1 MKRRTLINDKSNR
14 RPLALGL
21 TLMGALLRLV
31 PHLPNMSPV
40 GGFSI
45 FAGARLRGWQAYSI
59 PLIIIVVTDP
69 IMGRIFGYPSF
80 TIVTPFVC
88 GSFLVNVWI
97 GSHLRR
103 TENPWRIGGAALLGS
118 TQFFLI
124 SNFGLWVSGI
134 SVFPLTLSGLMACYM
149 AGLPYFGRSMTSDV
163 AYAGLLFGLHAWL
176 TRAVLPQERVGG
188 TTQVPLS

>member
-1 MKRRTLINDKSNR
+1 MKRQTLINDESNR

-21 TLMGALLRLV
+21 TLMGALLRLI

-40 GGFSI
+40 GGFSL

-69 IMGRIFGYPSF
+69 IMGRIFGYPSY

-118 TQFFLI
+118 VQFFLI

-134 SVFPLTLSGLMACYM
+134 SVFPLTLSGLMACYL

>member
-1 MKRRTLINDKSNR
+1 MKRQDRISDESNR
-14 RPLALGL
+14 RPLALSL
-21 TLMGALLRLV
+21 TLMGALLRLI

-40 GGFSI
+40 GGFSL

-69 IMGRIFGYPSF
+69 IMGRLLGYPSY

-88 GSFLVNVWI
+88 VSFLVNVWI

-103 TENPWRIGGAALLGS
+103 TENPWHIGGAAFLGS
-118 TQFFLI
+118 VQFFLI
-124 SNFGLWVSGI
+124 TNFGLWVSGI
-134 SVFPLTLSGLMACYM
+134 SVFPLTLSGLMTCYL
-149 AGLPYFGRSMTSDV
+149 AGIPYFGRSITSDL

-176 TRAVLPQERVGG
+176 TRAVLPQERVRG
-188 TTQVPLS
+188 TTQVSLS